1 MAEQRVYQGHT
12 YTRAAPGQPWSLAGP
27 AQGGMTQ
34 LGGLD
39 PMKPLQ
45 RRATEVGIARTTQD
59 MDAQAQ
65 LTPLQVVKARADA
78 EAARLGVEL
87 KKSELKK
94 TQAGTT
100 LTPDK
105 LKAVRVDALN
115 KIILARQLKDKSRN
129 GWFATGFMAPTM
141 SGFGGTAARDV
152 QAKADTL
159 KAGGALAEVL
169 KLTAANGGKNPFQ
182 PMSNSDVDLIS
193 RNVANLDIGQ
203 SDEEFQ
209 RATDQYEG
217 AYSRAFLGANGS
229 QKALRDALVKLGL
242 EKRTAK
248 PRQNGPTRI
257 NDDAGYDRL
266 PSGSMFIGPDG
277 VTRRKP

>member
-1 MAEQRVYQGHT
+1 MANPFDQFDAPPRPQSVQIKGANT
-12 YTRAAPGQPWSLAGP
+12 LLPGQVASQNINN
-27 AQGGMTQ
+27 AQASENLNQ
-34 LGGLD
+34 D
-39 PMKPLQ
+39 
-45 RRATEVGIARTTQD
+45 RATAPWVLRKT
-59 MDAQAQ
+59 
-65 LTPLQVVKARADA
+65 KAEALNA
-78 EAARLGVEL
+78 EAAWR
-87 KKSELKK
+87 KN
-94 TQAGTT
+94 QAGTT

-182 PMSNSDVDLIS
+182 PMSNSDVELIS

-203 SDEEFQ
+203 SDGEFQ

-242 EKRTAK
+242 EKRATK
-248 PRQNGPTRI
+248 PTQN
-257 NDDAGYDRL
+257 
-266 PSGSMFIGPDG
+266 DG
-277 VTRRKP
+277 WKIEEVK